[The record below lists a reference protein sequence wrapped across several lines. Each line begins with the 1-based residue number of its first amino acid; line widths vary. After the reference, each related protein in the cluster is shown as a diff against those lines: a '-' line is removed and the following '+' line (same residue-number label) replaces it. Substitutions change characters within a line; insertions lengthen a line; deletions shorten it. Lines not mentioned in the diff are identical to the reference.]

1 MLQELLRR
9 LDLSDNRLT
18 GSIPVELGN
27 RVRITHFDLS
37 NNDLTG
43 TIPGELGNLSEL
55 NSLSISGNPLAGPL
69 PRELIGLPLT
79 LFHWHDTDLCAP
91 ADDDF
96 QEWLDSIEDHRGNG
110 NCDS

>member
-1 MLQELLRR
+1 MLRR

-18 GSIPVELGN
+18 GPIPGELGNRVYLTDFDLSNNELTGPIPVELGN
-27 RVRITHFDLS
+27 L
-37 NNDLTG
+37 
-43 TIPGELGNLSEL
+43 GELD
-55 NSLSISGNPLAGPL
+55 SLSVFGNPLTGPL

-91 ADDDF
+91 TDDEF

-110 NCDS
+110 NCGS